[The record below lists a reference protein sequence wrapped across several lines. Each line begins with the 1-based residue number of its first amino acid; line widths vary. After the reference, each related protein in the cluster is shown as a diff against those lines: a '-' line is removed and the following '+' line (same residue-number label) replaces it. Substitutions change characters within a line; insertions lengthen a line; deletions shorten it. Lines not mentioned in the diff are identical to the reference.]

1 MAGLGTQQ
9 PQQGGMQQQQPA
21 QAPMGQEPMA
31 AGGSGEASEK
41 EQAAYQEFADTLG
54 DVLYPRETPGE
65 VFPQILSNLKG
76 EFDQQMLSLFEGV
89 DPPLTNSPQ
98 DAVSA
103 TAVLI
108 ILVVDK
114 KMGLLEQA
122 LAAGEPMGNE
132 QGEEMPGQPE
142 EGTGAQMQ
150 AEGETEDDFSPE
162 AVLMEGGKLVV
173 EELIEVSEAAGLHD
187 FQEKDIEGTFLRALD
202 LFRVAQEKVNP
213 RVVAGLQRGFEQ
225 IRQADAQG
233 NLGKVLPGLP
243 GGAPMQQQEA

>member
-9 PQQGGMQQQQPA
+9 PQQGGMQQQA
-21 QAPMGQEPMA
+21 QAPMEQEPME
-31 AGGSGEASEK
+31 AGGTGQASEE

-76 EFDQQMLSLFEGV
+76 EFDPQMLSLFEGI

-98 DAVSA
+98 DSVAA
-103 TAVLI
+103 TAVLL

-122 LAAGEPMGNE
+122 LAAGEPMENE
-132 QGEEMPGQPE
+132 AGAPMQSGEPE
-142 EGTGAQMQ
+142 T
-150 AEGETEDDFSPE
+150 DFSPE

-187 FQEKDIEGTFLRALD
+187 FQEKDMEGTFYRALD